1 MDRTL
6 YSEEHELFRK
16 SFRTFL
22 EREVVPHQMRWL
34 EAGIV
39 DREVWR
45 KAGEA
50 GFLLVWQE
58 AAVSHPTLGVQKLGP
73 RLCD

>member
-22 EREVVPHQMRWL
+22 EREVVPNQERWM

-45 KAGEA
+45 KAGEG
-50 GFLLVWQE
+50 GFLSLI
-58 AAVSHPTLGVQKLGP
+58 HI
-73 RLCD
+73 